1 MNRAALRLQ
10 AARWCE
16 KQRPAV
22 VVELRSV
29 QGSVPREA
37 GTRMLVAQD
46 EVIGTIGGGHLEWM
60 AMHTAREL
68 LAGRTPWPAPV
79 RVALGPSLGQC
90 CGGAVDLA
98 YEPLNE
104 DALRRW
110 PVTPPASH
118 LVLYGAGH
126 VAQALI
132 QILRGVDVSVDWVDS
147 RDGAHG
153 SWPDFPGLRCVVTDD
168 PAYEAHHAPAG
179 AHHLVMTHSHAQDFD
194 IVLALLRRADT
205 GMVGLIG
212 SKTKRMQFEHRLL
225 ARGLSEGRVAQLVCP
240 VGVAGVYSKAPAA
253 VAVAVAAQLLS
264 LPGCG

>member
-60 AMHTAREL
+60 AMHTARAL

-90 CGGAVDLA
+90 CGGAVELA

-104 DALRRW
+104 DTLMRW

-132 QILRGVDVSVDWVDS
+132 QILRGVDLSVDWVDS

-153 SWPDFPGLRCVVTDD
+153 RWPDFPGLRCVVTDD

-205 GMVGLIG
+205 GMVGL
-212 SKTKRMQFEHRLL
+212 
-225 ARGLSEGRVAQLVCP
+225 
-240 VGVAGVYSKAPAA
+240 
-253 VAVAVAAQLLS
+253 
-264 LPGCG
+264 

>member
-1 MNRAALRLQ
+1 MNRAALRLR
-10 AARWCE
+10 AARWCQ

-225 ARGLSEGRVAQLVCP
+225 ARGLSGPRLDR
-240 VGVAGVYSKAPAA
+240 
-253 VAVAVAAQLLS
+253 
-264 LPGCG
+264 LPGGYWAQEKTLVSEFWALISE

>member
-179 AHHLVMTHSHAQDFD
+179 ANHLVMTHSHAQDFD

-240 VGVAGVYSKAPAA
+240 VGVAGVHSKAPAA

-264 LPGCG
+264 LPSCG

>member
-16 KQRPAV
+16 KQRHAV

-60 AMHTAREL
+60 ALHTAREL
-68 LAGRTPWPAPV
+68 LAGRALWPAPA

-90 CGGAVDLA
+90 CGGAVELA

-104 DALRRW
+104 DTLMRW

-132 QILRGVDVSVDWVDS
+132 QILRGVDLSVDWVDS

-153 SWPDFPGLRCVVTDD
+153 RWPDFPGLRCVVTDD

-225 ARGLSEGRVAQLVCP
+225 TRGLSEGRVAQLVCP
-240 VGVAGVYSKAPAA
+240 VGVAGVHSKAPAA

>member
-104 DALRRW
+104 DALRGW

-153 SWPDFPGLRCVVTDD
+153 RWPDFPGLRCVVTDD

-225 ARGLSEGRVAQLVCP
+225 TRGLSEGRVAQLVCP
-240 VGVAGVYSKAPAA
+240 VGVAGVHSKAPAA

>member
-46 EVIGTIGGGHLEWM
+46 EVIGTIGGRHLEWM

-240 VGVAGVYSKAPAA
+240 VGVAGVHSKAPAA

-264 LPGCG
+264 LPSCG

>member
-1 MNRAALRLQ
+1 MNRATLRLQ

-240 VGVAGVYSKAPAA
+240 VGVAGVHSKAPAA

-264 LPGCG
+264 LPSCG

>member
-16 KQRPAV
+16 KQRHAV

-240 VGVAGVYSKAPAA
+240 VGVAGVHSKAPAA

-264 LPGCG
+264 LPSCG

>member
-153 SWPDFPGLRCVVTDD
+153 SWPDFPGLRCIVTDD

-240 VGVAGVYSKAPAA
+240 VGVAGVHSKAPAA

-264 LPGCG
+264 LPSCG

>member
-98 YEPLNE
+98 YEPLTE

-240 VGVAGVYSKAPAA
+240 VGVAGVHSKAPAA

-264 LPGCG
+264 LPSCG

>member
-16 KQRPAV
+16 KQRHAV

-60 AMHTAREL
+60 ALHTACEL
-68 LAGRTPWPAPV
+68 LAGRAPWPAPA

-90 CGGAVDLA
+90 CGGAVELA

-104 DALRRW
+104 DTLMRW

-132 QILRGVDVSVDWVDS
+132 QILRGVDLSVDWVDS

-153 SWPDFPGLRCVVTDD
+153 RWPDFPGLRCVVTDD

-225 ARGLSEGRVAQLVCP
+225 SRGLSEGRVAQLVCP

>member
-10 AARWCE
+10 AARWCD

-240 VGVAGVYSKAPAA
+240 VGVAGVHSKAPAA

-264 LPGCG
+264 LPSCG

>member
-16 KQRPAV
+16 IGRPAV

-29 QGSVPREA
+29 QGSAPREA

-60 AMHTAREL
+60 AMNTAREL
-68 LAGRTPWPAPV
+68 LAGRSPWPAPQ

-98 YEPLNE
+98 FEPL
-104 DALRRW
+104 DAQTLMRW
-110 PVTPPASH
+110 PVTPPAGH
-118 LVLYGAGH
+118 LLLYGAGH

-132 QILRGVDVSVDWVDS
+132 QVLRGIDLSVDWVDS

-153 SWPDFPGLRCVVTDD
+153 RWPEFPGLRCIVTDD
-168 PAYEAHHAPAG
+168 PAHEAHHAPAG
-179 AHHLVMTHSHAQDFD
+179 AHHVVMTHSHAQDFD
-194 IVLALLRRADT
+194 IVLALLRRTDT

-212 SKTKRMQFEHRLL
+212 SKTKRMQFEHRLQ
-225 ARGLSEGRVAQLVCP
+225 ARGISEGRVAQLVCP
-240 VGVAGVYSKAPAA
+240 VGLAGVRSKAPAA

>member
-1 MNRAALRLQ
+1 MNRATLRLQ

-60 AMHTAREL
+60 AMHTARAL

-240 VGVAGVYSKAPAA
+240 VGVAGVHSKAPAA

-264 LPGCG
+264 LPSCG

>member
-104 DALRRW
+104 DALRGW

-153 SWPDFPGLRCVVTDD
+153 SWPDFPGLRCIVTDD

-240 VGVAGVYSKAPAA
+240 VGVAGVHSKAPAA

>member
-240 VGVAGVYSKAPAA
+240 VGVAGVHSKAPAA

-264 LPGCG
+264 LPSCG